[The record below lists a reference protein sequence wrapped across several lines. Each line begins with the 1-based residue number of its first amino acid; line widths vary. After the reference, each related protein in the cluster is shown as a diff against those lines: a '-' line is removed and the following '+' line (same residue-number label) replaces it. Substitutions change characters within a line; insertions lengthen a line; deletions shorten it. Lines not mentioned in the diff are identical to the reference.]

1 MNGEFVIFGGT
12 ANPALAAAVARA
24 LGIRL
29 GRSTVERFPDGELTV
44 NVLEVV
50 RRKEVFILQATAPP
64 VNEHLVELLA
74 FTDVCRRASAAHIS
88 AIVPYFGYARADKR
102 HGRREPITAS
112 MVAEM
117 LQAVGV
123 NHVITIDLHAPQ
135 IEGFFHIPVDSL
147 TAVPVMCDAIRP
159 QLPPGTVVVSP
170 DAGRVRMATQYAE
183 RLKTSLVVLHKMRES
198 GTKTHVTHLVGH
210 VQDRPCLIID
220 DMISTGGTIAESIS
234 TLRGAGSRPEIYVAA
249 THGLFLAGARSK
261 LTDASVTR
269 MFVTDTVE
277 QTERAWPPLEIVS
290 VASLIAGAIQRVIA
304 DGSMSDLS

>member
-1 MNGEFVIFGGT
+1 MSGEFIIFGGT
-12 ANPALAAAVARA
+12 ANPALATAVARA

-44 NVLEVV
+44 NLLEVV
-50 RRKEVFILQATAPP
+50 RRKEVFIVQATAPP
-64 VNEHLVELLA
+64 VNEHLIELLA

-112 MVAEM
+112 MVAEI

-147 TAVPVMCDAIRP
+147 TAVPLMCDAIRP
-159 QLPPGTVVVSP
+159 HIPAGTVVVSP
-170 DAGRVRMATQYAE
+170 DSGRVRMATQYAQ
-183 RLKTSLVVLHKMRES
+183 RLKTSLAVLHKMRES

-210 VQDRPCLIID
+210 VRDRPCLIID

-234 TLRGAGSRPEIYVAA
+234 TLVAEGARPEIYVAA
-249 THGLFLAGARSK
+249 THGLFLAGAREK
-261 LTDASVTR
+261 LANASVMR
-269 MFVTDTVE
+269 VFVTDTVE
-277 QTERAWPPLEIVS
+277 RTDRSWPPLEIVS
-290 VASLIAGAIQRVIA
+290 IAPLIAGAIQRVIA